1 MASGRDDFII
11 AVRSAF
17 LKKSNKQQF
26 SLLALILFS
35 IFLIFLSNLN
45 FIGINYIKIGVNETV
60 YRLSA
65 LVSYPEKKI
74 NKSIIFLSEYLN
86 VYKENKILKDQID
99 KLNTKKLNYIF
110 LENENKKLKEIVG
123 ENTNSSEGIISK
135 VLIDKDGKFLKS
147 IILNKGSKDGIKKGM
162 VVLEKNYLVGQVI
175 EVNFT
180 TSRAILISDLNSN
193 IPVVIEPGSFQSIL
207 SGTGKNYGK
216 IKYSKNKLLLNEDT
230 IVYTSGS
237 GGNFRSGLPVG
248 KINNGIEE
256 LAVEFFSELSQLS
269 YVKIQSIEEKMDWDG
284 CWKKNKFKK

>member
-35 IFLIFLSNLN
+35 IVLIFLSNLN
-45 FIGINYIKIGVNETV
+45 FIGIKYIKIGVNEAT

-65 LVSYPEKKI
+65 IVSYPEKKI
-74 NKSIIFLSEYLN
+74 NDSYAFLSEYLN
-86 VYKENKILKDQID
+86 VYKENQNLKDKID
-99 KLNTKKLNYIF
+99 ELNTKKLNFKF
-110 LENENKKLKEIVG
+110 LENENKKLKEIIG
-123 ENTNSSEGIISK
+123 ENTNISEGIISK

-147 IILNKGSKDGIKKGM
+147 IILNKGSKDKIKKGM

-175 EVNFT
+175 EVNYT

-207 SGTGKNYGK
+207 SGTGGDYGK
-216 IKYSKNKLLLNEDT
+216 IKYSKKKLFLDEDN

-237 GGNFRSGLPVG
+237 GGNFRAGLPIG
-248 KINNGIEE
+248 KINNEIDD
-256 LAVEFFSELSQLS
+256 LAVEFFSDLSQLS
-269 YVKIQSIEEKMDWDG
+269 YVKIQSIGGQTE
-284 CWKKNKFKK
+284 

>member
-1 MASGRDDFII
+1 MASSRDDFII

-45 FIGINYIKIGVNETV
+45 FVGIQYLKMGVKEGT

-65 LVSYPEKKI
+65 IISYPEKKF
-74 NKSIIFLSEYLN
+74 NKTFIFLNDYLN
-86 VYKENKILKDQID
+86 VYKENKNLKNEID
-99 KLNTKKLNYIF
+99 KLNIKNFNNIF
-110 LENENKKLKEIVG
+110 LKNENKKLKEIIG
-123 ENTNSSEGIISK
+123 ESTNSSDAIISK

-162 VVLEKNYLVGQVI
+162 VVLERNYLVGQVI

-193 IPVVIEPGSFQSIL
+193 IPVVVEPGSFQSIL
-207 SGTGKNYGK
+207 SGTGKDYGK
-216 IKYSKNKLLLNEDT
+216 IKYSKNKLILDDNN

-237 GGNFRSGLPVG
+237 GGDFRAGLPVG

-256 LAVEFFSELSQLS
+256 FAVEFFSDLSQLS
-269 YVKIQSIEEKMDWDG
+269 YVKIQSIAGKMD
-284 CWKKNKFKK
+284 

>member
-45 FIGINYIKIGVNETV
+45 FVGIKYIKIGVNEVT

-65 LVSYPEKKI
+65 IISYPEKKL
-74 NKSIIFLSEYLN
+74 NKTLIFLTEYLN
-86 VYKENKILKDQID
+86 VYKENQNLKNEID
-99 KLNTKKLNYIF
+99 KLNIKQFNNIF
-110 LENENKKLKEIVG
+110 LKNENKKLKEIIG
-123 ENTNSSEGIISK
+123 ESTNSSDAIVSK
-135 VLIDKDGKFLKS
+135 VLIDKDGQFLKS

-162 VVLEKNYLVGQVI
+162 VVLEKNYLVGQII

-193 IPVVIEPGSFQSIL
+193 IPVVIEP
-207 SGTGKNYGK
+207 
-216 IKYSKNKLLLNEDT
+216 
-230 IVYTSGS
+230 
-237 GGNFRSGLPVG
+237 R
-248 KINNGIEE
+248 
-256 LAVEFFSELSQLS
+256 
-269 YVKIQSIEEKMDWDG
+269 
-284 CWKKNKFKK
+284 

>member
-11 AVRSAF
+11 AIRSAF

-26 SLLALILFS
+26 SLLALIIFS
-35 IFLIFLSNLN
+35 IVLIFLSNLN
-45 FIGINYIKIGVNETV
+45 FVGIKYIKIGVNEAT

-65 LVSYPEKKI
+65 IVSYPEKKFKDTV
-74 NKSIIFLSEYLN
+74 NFLNEYFN
-86 VYKENKILKDQID
+86 VYKENQDLKNEIDQ
-99 KLNTKKLNYIF
+99 LTSEKLNYLY

-123 ENTNSSEGIISK
+123 EDTTFSEGIVSR

-147 IILNKGSKDGIKKGM
+147 IILNKGSKDGVKIGM

-175 EVNFT
+175 EVNYT

-207 SGTGKNYGK
+207 SGTGKEYGV
-216 IKYSKNKLLLNEDT
+216 IKYSKNKLNLNENS

-237 GGNFRSGLPVG
+237 GGNFRAGLPIGRV
-248 KINNGIEE
+248 NNQMEN
-256 LAVEFFSELSQLS
+256 LTVEFFSDLTQLS
-269 YVKIQSIEEKMDWDG
+269 FVKIQSIGAKEE
-284 CWKKNKFKK
+284 

>member
-45 FIGINYIKIGVNETV
+45 FVGIKYVKMTINEFT

-65 LVSYPEKKI
+65 VISYPEKKI
-74 NKSIIFLSEYLN
+74 NDSFSFLEEYFN
-86 VYKENKILKDQID
+86 VYKVNQNLKDEID
-99 KLNTKKLNYIF
+99 QLNTKKLNFIF
-110 LENENKKLKEIVG
+110 LENENKKLKEIIG
-123 ENTNSSEGIISK
+123 ENTNISEGIISK
-135 VLIDKDGKFLKS
+135 VLIDKDGQFLKS
-147 IILNKGSKDGIKKGM
+147 IIINKGSKNGIKKGM
-162 VVLEKNYLVGQVI
+162 VVLEKNYLVGQII

-193 IPVVIEPGSFQSIL
+193 IPVVLEPGSFQSIL
-207 SGTGKNYGK
+207 SGTGKEFGK
-216 IKYSKNKLLLNEDT
+216 IKYSKNKLILDKET

-237 GGNFRSGLPVG
+237 GGNFKAGLPVG
-248 KINNGIEE
+248 KINNEIED
-256 LAVEFFSELSQLS
+256 LVVEFFSDLSQLL
-269 YVKIQSIEEKMDWDG
+269 YVKIQSIQDQID
-284 CWKKNKFKK
+284 

>member
-1 MASGRDDFII
+1 MATGRDDFII
-11 AVRSAF
+11 AIRSAF

-26 SLLALILFS
+26 SLLALIIFS

-45 FIGINYIKIGVNETV
+45 FVGIKYVKIGIHEAT

-65 LVSYPEKKI
+65 IISYPEKKLNESFKFI
-74 NKSIIFLSEYLN
+74 TEYLN
-86 VYKENKILKDQID
+86 VYNENQNLKDKID
-99 KLNTKKLNYIF
+99 KLNSEKLNYIF

-123 ENTNSSEGIISK
+123 ENQYEVDGIISK

-147 IILNKGSKDGIKKGM
+147 IILNKGSKHKIKKGM

-175 EVNFT
+175 EVNYT

-207 SGTGKNYGK
+207 SGTGKDYGK
-216 IKYSKNKLLLNEDT
+216 IKYSKKKLFLDEDN

-237 GGNFRSGLPVG
+237 GGNFRAGLPIG
-248 KINNGIEE
+248 KINNEIDD
-256 LAVEFFSELSQLS
+256 LAVEFFSDLSQLS
-269 YVKIQSIEEKMDWDG
+269 YVKIQSIGGQTE
-284 CWKKNKFKK
+284 

>member
-45 FIGINYIKIGVNETV
+45 FVGIKYVKTAINEFT

-65 LVSYPEKKI
+65 VISYPEKKI
-74 NKSIIFLSEYLN
+74 NDSFSFLEEYFN
-86 VYKENKILKDQID
+86 VYKVNQNLKDEID
-99 KLNTKKLNYIF
+99 QLNTKNLNFIF
-110 LENENKKLKEIVG
+110 LENENKKLKEIIG
-123 ENTNSSEGIISK
+123 ENTNISEGIISK
-135 VLIDKDGKFLKS
+135 VLIDKDGQFLKS

-162 VVLEKNYLVGQVI
+162 VVLEKNYLVGQII
-175 EVNFT
+175 EVNFA

-193 IPVVIEPGSFQSIL
+193 IPVVLEPGSFQSIL
-207 SGTGKNYGK
+207 SGTGKEFGK
-216 IKYSKNKLLLNEDT
+216 IKYSKNKLILDEET

-237 GGNFRSGLPVG
+237 GGNFKAGLPVG
-248 KINNGIEE
+248 KINNEIED
-256 LAVEFFSELSQLS
+256 LAVEFFSDLSQLS
-269 YVKIQSIEEKMDWDG
+269 YVKVQSIESNVD
-284 CWKKNKFKK
+284 

>member
-26 SLLALILFS
+26 SLLALIIFS

-45 FIGINYIKIGVNETV
+45 FVGIKYIKIGVNETV

-74 NKSIIFLSEYLN
+74 NKSIIFLSEYFN
-86 VYKENKILKDQID
+86 VYKENQILKDQID
-99 KLNTKKLNYIF
+99 NLNIKKLNYTF

-123 ENTNSSEGIISK
+123 ENSNISEGIISR

-147 IILNKGSKDGIKKGM
+147 IILNKGSKEGIKKGM

-193 IPVVIEPGSFQSIL
+193 IPVVIEPGNFQSIL

-216 IKYSKNKLLLNEDT
+216 IKYSKSKLLLNEDA

-248 KINNGIEE
+248 KINNDIEE
-256 LAVEFFSELSQLS
+256 LAVEFFSDLSQLS
-269 YVKIQSIEEKMDWDG
+269 YVKIKSITG
-284 CWKKNKFKK
+284 KKD